1 MKNKKELD
9 VKNQPNI
16 YQVIHLISYE
26 DKRLLCSE
34 KLKKTKEVVDN
45 TLINNFLHL
54 YKIEIGGDNCKSHF

>member
-1 MKNKKELD
+1 VFITGEKTNEGDMK
-9 VKNQPNI
+9 
-16 YQVIHLISYE
+16 Y
-26 DKRLLCSE
+26 KRLLCSE